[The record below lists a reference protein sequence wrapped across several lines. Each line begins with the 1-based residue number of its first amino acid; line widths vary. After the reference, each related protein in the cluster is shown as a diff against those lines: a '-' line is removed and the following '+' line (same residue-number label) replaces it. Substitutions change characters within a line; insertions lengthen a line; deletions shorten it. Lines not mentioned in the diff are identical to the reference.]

1 MSEINLSFWD
11 IERIQREQDKHV
23 TAYSI
28 SPIDKKKIFEYID
41 KEASACDTLK
51 DMIDTIAR
59 KVTEQTDMYYICEI
73 AKLYIE
79 SQRPAEWIEDSVPEH
94 IWVVGE
100 GIDIPTYECSNPYCA
115 MTVTKRT
122 LYCPNCGRRMKNG

>member
-23 TAYSI
+23 TAYTI
-28 SPIDKKKIFEYID
+28 SPIDKAKIIEQID

-51 DMIDTIAR
+51 NAIDSIIH
-59 KVTEQTDMYYICEI
+59 KVQDQTEMFYICEL

-79 SQRPAEWIEDSVPEH
+79 SQRPAEWIENGHERIDL
-94 IWVVGE
+94 VGE
-100 GIDIPTYECSNPYCA
+100 GVDIPMYECSNPYCC
-115 MTVTKRT
+115 MSVPKRS
-122 LYCPNCGRRMKNG
+122 LYCPNCGRRMKNGN

>member
-11 IERIQREQDKHV
+11 IERIQKEQDKHV

-79 SQRPAEWIEDSVPEH
+79 SQRPAEWIYILRDSEND
-94 IWVVGE
+94 E
-100 GIDIPTYECSNPYCA
+100 YRCSNCDYPQGYNPF
-115 MTVTKRT
+115 
-122 LYCPNCGRRMKNG
+122 YCPNCGRRMKNGT